1 MRSEQKIN
9 HLIRP
14 SGVPVKGNLL
24 CLVVIAILA
33 SALVAGL
40 FCTSGATDDRCS
52 RCPGNESKCSCWDF
66 VFDETSTVR
75 GAGQVSIKG
84 KFNDPA
90 VASKGWMKGSGSISF
105 ESIRGMSKTGRI
117 VDFVQKSDL
126 VFTGGQLKNRKRLS
140 LPPYYNGL
148 GTTVSERFNLSH
160 VDKSET
166 DIIRSTNGSN
176 NTMLY
181 ETALAYEGLW
191 AVKNEQGWFRARNKS
206 EERYSGSFQVQKRFE
221 FNDSAIK

>member
-1 MRSEQKIN
+1 M
-9 HLIRP
+9 
-14 SGVPVKGNLL
+14 KGNLL

-40 FCTSGATDDRCS
+40 FYAAAADDDRCS

-75 GAGQVSIKG
+75 GAGEVSIKG

-90 VASKGWMKGSGSISF
+90 AASKGWMKGSGSISL
-105 ESIRGMSKTGRI
+105 ESIRGMSKTGRT

-126 VFTGGQLKNRKRLS
+126 VFAGGQLKNRKSLS

-148 GTTVSERFNLSH
+148 GATVSERFNLSH

-166 DIIRSTNGSN
+166 NIIRSINGSN

-181 ETALAYEGLW
+181 ETAQAYEGLW
-191 AVKNEQGWFRARNKS
+191 GIKNMQGWFNSRNKS
-206 EERYSGSFQVQKRFE
+206 ARLYTGSYQAQWRFE